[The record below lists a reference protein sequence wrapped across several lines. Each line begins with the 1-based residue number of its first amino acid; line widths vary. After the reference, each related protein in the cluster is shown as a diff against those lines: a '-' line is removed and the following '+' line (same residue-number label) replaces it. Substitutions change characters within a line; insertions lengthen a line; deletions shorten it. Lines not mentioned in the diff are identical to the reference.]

1 MTAEEL
7 ALNLLGLMRKANAIA
22 VGETNTGGAVR
33 AGKAKLLLLAADA
46 SDNARSRAR
55 GFTHGRDIV
64 TVTLPFTKDEIAA
77 HVGVS
82 GCAMAAIT
90 DIGFANAFMK
100 SLAAAVPEGYD
111 ESTAEIQRR
120 FEKADR
126 RKKEAAAHE
135 KNKRIGKRRNNV

>member
-1 MTAEEL
+1 MREKT
-7 ALNLLGLMRKANAIA
+7 LNLLGLMRKANAIA

-33 AGKAKLLLLAADA
+33 AGKAKLLLLASDA

-55 GFTHGRDIV
+55 GFTHGRDVV

-82 GCAMAAIT
+82 SCAMAAIT

-100 SLAAAVPEGYD
+100 SLAAAVPDGYD

-120 FEKADR
+120 FERVDR
-126 RKKEAAAHE
+126 RKKEATAHE

>member
-1 MTAEEL
+1 MREKT
-7 ALNLLGLMRKANAIA
+7 LNLLGLMQKANAIA

-33 AGKAKLLLLAADA
+33 AGKAKLLLLASDA

-55 GFTHGRDIV
+55 GFTHGRDVV

-82 GCAMAAIT
+82 SCAMAAIT

>member
-1 MTAEEL
+1 MREKT
-7 ALNLLGLMRKANAIA
+7 LNLLGLMRKANAIA

-100 SLAAAVPEGYD
+100 YLAAAVPDGYD
-111 ESTAEIQRR
+111 ESAAEIQRR

>member
-1 MTAEEL
+1 MREKT
-7 ALNLLGLMRKANAIA
+7 LNLLGLMRKANAIA

-33 AGKAKLLLLAADA
+33 AGKAKLLLLASDA

-55 GFTHGRDIV
+55 GFTHGRDVV

-82 GCAMAAIT
+82 SCAMAAIT

-126 RKKEAAAHE
+126 RKKETAAHE

>member
-1 MTAEEL
+1 MREKT
-7 ALNLLGLMRKANAIA
+7 LNLLGLMRKANAIA

-55 GFTHGRDIV
+55 GFTHGRDVV

-111 ESTAEIQRR
+111 ESAAEIQRR
-120 FEKADR
+120 FERADR

>member
-1 MTAEEL
+1 MREKT
-7 ALNLLGLMRKANAIA
+7 LNLLGLMRKANAIA

-33 AGKAKLLLLAADA
+33 AGKAKLLLLASDA
-46 SDNARSRAR
+46 SDNAQSRAR
-55 GFTHGRDIV
+55 GFTHGRDVV

-82 GCAMAAIT
+82 SCAMAAIT

-100 SLAAAVPEGYD
+100 SLVAAVPEGYD

-120 FEKADR
+120 FERVDR

>member
-1 MTAEEL
+1 MREKT
-7 ALNLLGLMRKANAIA
+7 LNLLGLMRKANAIA

-33 AGKAKLLLLAADA
+33 AGKAKLLLLASDA

-55 GFTHGRDIV
+55 GFTHGRDVV

-90 DIGFANAFMK
+90 DIWFANAFMK

-120 FEKADR
+120 FERADR

>member
-1 MTAEEL
+1 MREKT
-7 ALNLLGLMRKANAIA
+7 LNLLGLMRKANAIA

-33 AGKAKLLLLAADA
+33 AGKAKLLLLAANA

-55 GFTHGRDIV
+55 GFTHGRDVV

-82 GCAMAAIT
+82 SCAMAAMT

>member
-1 MTAEEL
+1 MREKT
-7 ALNLLGLMRKANAIA
+7 LNLLGLMRKANAIA

-33 AGKAKLLLLAADA
+33 AGKAKLLLLTADA

>member
-1 MTAEEL
+1 MREKT
-7 ALNLLGLMRKANAIA
+7 LNLLGLMRKANAIA

-33 AGKAKLLLLAADA
+33 AGKAKLLLLASDA
-46 SDNARSRAR
+46 SENARSRAR
-55 GFTHGRDIV
+55 GFTHGRDVV

-100 SLAAAVPEGYD
+100 SLAAAVPDGYD
-111 ESTAEIQRR
+111 ESAAEIQRR

>member
-1 MTAEEL
+1 MREKT
-7 ALNLLGLMRKANAIA
+7 LNLLGLMRKANAIA

-33 AGKAKLLLLAADA
+33 AGKAKLLLLASDA

-55 GFTHGRDIV
+55 GFTHGRDVV

-77 HVGVS
+77 YVGVS
-82 GCAMAAIT
+82 SCAMAAIT

-100 SLAAAVPEGYD
+100 SLAAAVPDGYD
-111 ESTAEIQRR
+111 ESAAEIQRR

>member
-1 MTAEEL
+1 MRGKT
-7 ALNLLGLMRKANAIA
+7 LNLLGLMRKANAIA

-33 AGKAKLLLLAADA
+33 AGKAKLLLLASDA

-55 GFTHGRDIV
+55 GFTHGRDVV

-82 GCAMAAIT
+82 SCAMAAIT

>member
-1 MTAEEL
+1 MREKT
-7 ALNLLGLMRKANAIA
+7 LNLLGLMRKANAIA

-55 GFTHGRDIV
+55 GFTRGRDIV

-100 SLAAAVPEGYD
+100 SLAAAVPDGYD
-111 ESTAEIQRR
+111 ESAAEIQRR

>member
-1 MTAEEL
+1 MREKT
-7 ALNLLGLMRKANAIA
+7 LNLLGLMRKANAIA

-33 AGKAKLLLLAADA
+33 AGKAKLLLLASDA
-46 SDNARSRAR
+46 SDNAQSRAR
-55 GFTHGRDIV
+55 GFTHGRDVV

-82 GCAMAAIT
+82 SCAMAAIT

-100 SLAAAVPEGYD
+100 SLAADVPEGYD

-120 FEKADR
+120 FERVDR

>member
-1 MTAEEL
+1 MREKT
-7 ALNLLGLMRKANAIA
+7 LNLLGLMRKANAIA

-64 TVTLPFTKDEIAA
+64 TVTLPFTKDEISA

>member
-1 MTAEEL
+1 MREKT
-7 ALNLLGLMRKANAIA
+7 LNLLGLMRKANAIA

-33 AGKAKLLLLAADA
+33 AGKAKLLLLASDA

-55 GFTHGRDIV
+55 GFTHGRDVV
-64 TVTLPFTKDEIAA
+64 TVTLPFTKDEITA

-82 GCAMAAIT
+82 SCAMAAIT

>member
-1 MTAEEL
+1 MREKT
-7 ALNLLGLMRKANAIA
+7 LNLLGLMRKANAIA

-100 SLAAAVPEGYD
+100 SLAAAVPDGYD
-111 ESTAEIQRR
+111 ESAAEIQRR
-120 FEKADR
+120 FEKADQ

>member
-1 MTAEEL
+1 MREKT
-7 ALNLLGLMRKANAIA
+7 LNLLGLMRKANAIA

-100 SLAAAVPEGYD
+100 FLAAAVPEGYD

>member
-1 MTAEEL
+1 MREKT
-7 ALNLLGLMRKANAIA
+7 LNLLGLMRKANAIA

-55 GFTHGRDIV
+55 GFTHGRDVV

-82 GCAMAAIT
+82 SCAIAAIT

-111 ESTAEIQRR
+111 ESAAEIQRR

>member
-1 MTAEEL
+1 MREKT
-7 ALNLLGLMRKANAIA
+7 LNLLGLMRKANAIA

-55 GFTHGRDIV
+55 GFTHVRDIV

-100 SLAAAVPEGYD
+100 SLAAAVPDGYD
-111 ESTAEIQRR
+111 ESAAEIQRR

>member
-1 MTAEEL
+1 MREKT
-7 ALNLLGLMRKANAIA
+7 LNLLGLMRKANAIA

-55 GFTHGRDIV
+55 GFTHGRDVI

-77 HVGVS
+77 HVGVAS
-82 GCAMAAIT
+82 CAMAAIT

-120 FEKADR
+120 FERADR

>member
-1 MTAEEL
+1 MREKT
-7 ALNLLGLMRKANAIA
+7 LNLLGLMRKANAIA

-111 ESTAEIQRR
+111 ESAAEIQRR

>member
-1 MTAEEL
+1 MREKT
-7 ALNLLGLMRKANAIA
+7 LNLLGLMRKANAIA

-33 AGKAKLLLLAADA
+33 AGKAKLLLLASDA

-55 GFTHGRDIV
+55 GFTHGRDVV

-100 SLAAAVPEGYD
+100 SLAAAVPDGYD

>member
-1 MTAEEL
+1 MREKT
-7 ALNLLGLMRKANAIA
+7 LNLLGLMRKANAIA

-55 GFTHGRDIV
+55 GFTHGRDVV

-135 KNKRIGKRRNNV
+135 KNKRIEKRRNNV

>member
-1 MTAEEL
+1 MREKT
-7 ALNLLGLMRKANAIA
+7 LNLLGLMRKANAIA

-33 AGKAKLLLLAADA
+33 AGKAKLLLLASDA

-55 GFTHGRDIV
+55 GFTHGRDVV

-82 GCAMAAIT
+82 SCAMAAIT

-126 RKKEAAAHE
+126 RKKEAATHE

>member
-1 MTAEEL
+1 MREKT
-7 ALNLLGLMRKANAIA
+7 LNLLGLMRKANAIA

-33 AGKAKLLLLAADA
+33 AGKAKLLLLASDA

-55 GFTHGRDIV
+55 GFTHGRDVV

-111 ESTAEIQRR
+111 ESAAEIQRR

>member
-1 MTAEEL
+1 MREKT
-7 ALNLLGLMRKANAIA
+7 LNLLGLMRKANAIA

-33 AGKAKLLLLAADA
+33 AGKAKLLLLASDA

-82 GCAMAAIT
+82 SCAMAAIT

-100 SLAAAVPEGYD
+100 SLAAAVPDGYD

>member
-1 MTAEEL
+1 MREKT
-7 ALNLLGLMRKANAIA
+7 LNLLGLMRKANAIA

-55 GFTHGRDIV
+55 GFAHGRDVV

-82 GCAMAAIT
+82 SCAMAAIT

-120 FEKADR
+120 FERVDR
-126 RKKEAAAHE
+126 RKKGAAAHE

>member
-1 MTAEEL
+1 MREKT
-7 ALNLLGLMRKANAIA
+7 LNLLGLMRKANAIA

-33 AGKAKLLLLAADA
+33 AGKAKLLLLASDA
-46 SDNARSRAR
+46 SDNAQSRAR
-55 GFTHGRDIV
+55 GFTHGRDVV

-82 GCAMAAIT
+82 SCAMAAIT

-100 SLAAAVPEGYD
+100 SLAAAVPEGCD

-120 FEKADR
+120 FERVDR

>member
-1 MTAEEL
+1 MREKT
-7 ALNLLGLMRKANAIA
+7 LNLLGLMRKANAIA
-22 VGETNTGGAVR
+22 VGETNTGGVVR

-100 SLAAAVPEGYD
+100 SLAAAVPDGYD
-111 ESTAEIQRR
+111 ESAAEIQRR

>member
-1 MTAEEL
+1 MREKT
-7 ALNLLGLMRKANAIA
+7 LNLLGLMRKANAIA

-33 AGKAKLLLLAADA
+33 AGKAKLLLLASDA

-82 GCAMAAIT
+82 SCAMAAIT

-120 FEKADR
+120 FEKDDR

>member
-1 MTAEEL
+1 MREKT
-7 ALNLLGLMRKANAIA
+7 LNLLGLMRKANAIA
-22 VGETNTGGAVR
+22 VGEMNTGGAVR

-100 SLAAAVPEGYD
+100 SLAAAVPDGYD
-111 ESTAEIQRR
+111 ESAAEIQRR

>member
-1 MTAEEL
+1 MREKT
-7 ALNLLGLMRKANAIA
+7 LNLLGLMRKANAIA

-82 GCAMAAIT
+82 SCAMAAIT

-111 ESTAEIQRR
+111 ESAAEIQRR

>member
-1 MTAEEL
+1 MREKT
-7 ALNLLGLMRKANAIA
+7 LNLLGLMRKANAIA

-100 SLAAAVPEGYD
+100 SLAAAVPDGYD
-111 ESTAEIQRR
+111 ESAAEIQRR

-126 RKKEAAAHE
+126 RKEEAAAHE